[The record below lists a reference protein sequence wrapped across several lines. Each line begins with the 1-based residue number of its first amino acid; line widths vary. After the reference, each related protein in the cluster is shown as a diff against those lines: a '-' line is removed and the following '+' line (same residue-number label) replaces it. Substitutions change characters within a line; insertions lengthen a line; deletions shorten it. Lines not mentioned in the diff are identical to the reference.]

1 MNSNIKNI
9 LKEKVK
15 REKAYKMNVLRN
27 VLKSVSQNNNIKNNV
42 KIYTNFILDKKRGKD
57 SNMSRKHKVCLLTGK
72 RSSVLKG
79 FSFSRYTIKKL
90 ILSNRLTNFKKNNW

>member
-15 REKAYKMNVLRN
+15 REKASKKNILWN
-27 VLKSVSQNNNIKNNV
+27 VLKSISQNNNIKNNI
-42 KIYTNFILDKKRGKD
+42 KIYTNFILDKKKEK
-57 SNMSRKHKVCLLTGK
+57 SFQISRKHRICLLTGK

-79 FSFSRYTIKKL
+79 FSFSRYTVKKL
-90 ILSNRLTNFKKNNW
+90 ILSNKLTNFKKNNW

>member
-15 REKAYKMNVLRN
+15 REKAYKKNVLWN
-27 VLKSVSQNNNIKNNV
+27 VLKSISQNNNIKNNI
-42 KIYTNFILDKKRGKD
+42 KIYTNFILDKKGEKG
-57 SNMSRKHKVCLLTGK
+57 SNMSRQHKVCLLTGK

-79 FSFSRYTIKKL
+79 FSFSRYTVKKL
-90 ILSNRLTNFKKNNW
+90 ILSNRLTNFKKHNW

>member
-15 REKAYKMNVLRN
+15 REKAYKKNVLWN
-27 VLKSVSQNNNIKNNV
+27 VLKSVSQNNNIKNNI
-42 KIYTNFILDKKRGKD
+42 KIYTNYILDKRGEKS
-57 SNMSRKHKVCLLTGK
+57 SNMSRKHRVCFLTGK

-79 FSFSRYTIKKL
+79 FSFSRYTVKKL